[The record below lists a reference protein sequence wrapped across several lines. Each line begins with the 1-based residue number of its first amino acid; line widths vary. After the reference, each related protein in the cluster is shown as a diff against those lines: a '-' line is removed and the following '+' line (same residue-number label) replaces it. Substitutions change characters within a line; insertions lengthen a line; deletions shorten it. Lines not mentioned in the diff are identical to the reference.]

1 MRGVQGHEIVLERL
15 GVGAVY
21 GQMVDQRG
29 RPVPNFTLTVGS
41 ANAPG
46 EAVTVT
52 SDSQGFFSA
61 EDVPEGRL
69 RIQSMSFPRFVTSG
83 VTLAAGSEVEVEPV
97 LDIGDAEL
105 TGRVVDESGEEVGG
119 ARVVASWVQ
128 RDGSITH
135 ESLRTTLTD
144 QSGAFNFSGLGRGVR
159 DLSVQAPGFEP
170 KRLQGVN
177 PSSLGS
183 AALQVSLTP
192 VQD

>member
-52 SDSQGFFSA
+52 SDSQGFFFA
-61 EDVPEGRL
+61 EEVPEGRL

-83 VTLAAGSEVEVEPV
+83 VTLAAGSEVEVQSV
-97 LDIGDAEL
+97 LDIGDAQL
-105 TGRVVDESGEEVGG
+105 TGRVVDDSGSAVNG

-128 RDGSITH
+128 RDGFVTH
-135 ESLRTTLTD
+135 ESLRKTLTD
-144 QSGAFNFSGLGRGVR
+144 QTGDFSFAGLGRGAR
-159 DLSVQAPGFEP
+159 DLSVQASGFEP
-170 KRLQGVN
+170 KRLEGVN
-177 PSSLGS
+177 PSGS
-183 AALQVSLTP
+183 GGGGLRVSLTP
-192 VQD
+192 LP